1 MLHHDHFAQADLN
14 LTKPI
19 FTGLEKLKLE
29 NFPTTR
35 NAEFKVSDI
44 CDSDWVKDYK
54 KEQGSTGVS
63 QSGLRS

>member
-1 MLHHDHFAQADLN
+1 MVCVHNFAADLE

-19 FTGLEKLKLE
+19 FTDLEKLRLE

-44 CDSDWVKDYK
+44 CDSKWVKNFQ
-54 KEQGSTGVS
+54 KES
-63 QSGLRS
+63 R

>member
-1 MLHHDHFAQADLN
+1 MPMVCVHNFAADLE

-19 FTGLEKLKLE
+19 FTDLEKLRLE

-44 CDSDWVKDYK
+44 CDSKWVKNFQ
-54 KEQGSTGVS
+54 KES
-63 QSGLRS
+63 R